1 MSLRSSSLTLFYC
14 GEWFLER
21 QRQYGDLNKAQN
33 TFSHGNFERPMTV
46 Y

>member
-1 MSLRSSSLTLFYC
+1 MSLRSPSLTLFYC
-14 GEWFLER
+14 GESSLER

-33 TFSHGNFERPMTV
+33 TFFHGYFERLVSV